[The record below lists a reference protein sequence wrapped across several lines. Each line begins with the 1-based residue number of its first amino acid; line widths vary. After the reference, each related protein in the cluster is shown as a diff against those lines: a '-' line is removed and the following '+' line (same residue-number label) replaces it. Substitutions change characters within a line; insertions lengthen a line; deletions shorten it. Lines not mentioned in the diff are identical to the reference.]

1 VACERWR
8 HSAPSGKVSPGVFA
22 NTAVSDLY
30 RDRQGSLRNAFLSW
44 GDEHLLKSAA
54 ALGHSMETGAS
65 SFGHV
70 FGEAFWNWTRR
81 HPSQNE
87 RCSTAPSPLCAATNT
102 ADRGGVTRA
111 AHRKLREVRVGELT
125 SGFVAADAPGRRH
138 RKSIG

>member
-102 ADRGGVTRA
+102 ADRGGVPRA
-111 AHRKLREVRVGELT
+111 AHRKLRRSELEN
-125 SGFVAADAPGRRH
+125 SPAALSQPTHPGADIE
-138 RKSIG
+138 KV